1 MTVTDKYIPLVMS
14 YRSYIGYEVTII
26 HAEDVFMMKGFT
38 TKAVRYGEN
47 ACPVTGALTTPIYQ
61 TTTYAFETVQELRDV
76 LEKRSE
82 GFVYTRAGS
91 PTQKVFEEKVAALEN
106 GESAIS
112 FASGMAAVSAAVLAV
127 VKKGD
132 HVITNNAVYGRTYHL
147 FAEMLPGF
155 GIEVSMI
162 DVSNTKELEEHLKDN
177 TKLIFYE
184 TPANPTMKLIDIKKI
199 SKYHPLSMVDNTYMT
214 PYLQN
219 PLDLGADVV
228 IHSAT
233 KYICGHGDALG
244 GIIVSNAEF
253 IQRVRPILRDFGAA
267 LSPFNAWL
275 LIRGIKTLSLRMDR
289 HCENAQKIAEF
300 LQKHPAVKE
309 VYYPGLKSYPQHEL
323 ANKQMRGF
331 GGMIAFEMNS
341 YNDAETFINNLE
353 LCTLAVSL
361 GDMKTLV
368 QHPGTMT
375 HAVVPGQEREKI
387 GITDRLIRISVG
399 IEDVEDLLSDLKQAL
414 DKTESTR
421 TT

>member
-1 MTVTDKYIPLVMS
+1 MMP
-14 YRSYIGYEVTII
+14 YRSYIGYEVTTI
-26 HAEDVFMMKGFT
+26 HAGDVFMMKGFT

-47 ACPVTGALTTPIYQ
+47 TCPVTGALTTPIYQ

-76 LEKRSE
+76 LEKKSE

-127 VKKGD
+127 AKKGD
-132 HVITNNAVYGRTYHL
+132 HVITNNAVYGSTYHL

-162 DVSNTKELEEHLKDN
+162 DVSNTRELEEHLKDN
-177 TKLIFYE
+177 TRLIFYE
-184 TPANPTMKLIDIKKI
+184 TPANPTMNLIDIKKI

-275 LIRGIKTLSLRMDR
+275 LIRGIKTLSLRMGR
-289 HCENAQKIAEF
+289 HCENAQKVAEF

-309 VYYPGLKSYPQHEL
+309 VYYPGLKSHPQHNL

-341 YNDAETFINNLE
+341 YNDAETFINSLE

-375 HAVVPGQEREKI
+375 HAVVPGEKREKI

-399 IEDVEDLLSDLKQAL
+399 IEDVEDLLSDLEQAL
-414 DKTESTR
+414 HNSVVQSCR
-421 TT
+421 

>member
-1 MTVTDKYIPLVMS
+1 MPD
-14 YRSYIGYEVTII
+14 RSYIGYEVTII

-61 TTTYAFETVQELRDV
+61 TTTYTFETVQELRDV

-112 FASGMAAVSAAVLAV
+112 FASGMAAVTAAVFAV
-127 VKKGD
+127 VQKGD
-132 HVITNNAVYGRTYHL
+132 HVITNNAVYGSTYHL
-147 FAEMLPGF
+147 FAEMLPRF

-162 DVSNTKELEEHLKDN
+162 DVSNTKELEEHLMDN
-177 TKLIFYE
+177 TRLIFYE

-300 LQKHPAVKE
+300 LQKHPAVKK
-309 VYYPGLKSYPQHEL
+309 VYYPGLKNHPQHEL
-323 ANKQMRGF
+323 ANKQMHGF
-331 GGMIAFEMNS
+331 GGMIAFEMSS

-414 DKTESTR
+414 DKTELGD
-421 TT
+421 